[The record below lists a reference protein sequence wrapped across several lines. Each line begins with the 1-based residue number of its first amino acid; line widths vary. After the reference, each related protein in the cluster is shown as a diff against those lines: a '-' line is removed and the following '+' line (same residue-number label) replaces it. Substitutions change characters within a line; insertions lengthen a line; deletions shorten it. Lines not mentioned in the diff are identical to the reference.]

1 MCLKIPGA
9 RGSALFELSVA
20 AALTGRPQ
28 EAVTLLAKLD
38 AEEELD
44 AYRQR
49 AYAQQL
55 IQLGDL
61 DGAVARLEAAEALEP
76 WAFQEHASY
85 RQFFDYWLRF
95 PLAEAVA
102 RAEALKTAYAFRT
115 AAQLA
120 DDVMNALGRGQPY
133 SMIRLND
140 GEGSILHLSVTDQAR
155 YDALY
160 LRNRRE
166 FHVKFWF
173 GDESMVF
180 DPGYARLCQE
190 FNSILPNADCLGAD
204 QSKGLVNEY
213 RWASHLERLIGH
225 RPQLGVVSCHSG
237 LPEALKR
244 RFGLSEVYFHKTP
257 GEAKVADPG
266 AREPV
271 EVWHERLRAELQDVR
286 PGVLYLVGAGI
297 PGKIYCDLIKKA
309 GGIALDVGAVVDIWM
324 KAPTRTHFQDMTSH
338 ALVP

>member
-1 MCLKIPGA
+1 MSPLREGAAGFPYHHSLVLRDRGHIEWAEYVFNMCLKIPGA

-28 EAVTLLAKLD
+28 EAVILLAKLD

-102 RAEALKTAYAFRT
+102 RAEALKTVYAFRT

-180 DPGYARLCQE
+180 DPGYVRLCQE

-204 QSKGLVNEY
+204 QSKG
-213 RWASHLERLIGH
+213 W
-225 RPQLGVVSCHSG
+225 
-237 LPEALKR
+237 
-244 RFGLSEVYFHKTP
+244 
-257 GEAKVADPG
+257 
-266 AREPV
+266 
-271 EVWHERLRAELQDVR
+271 
-286 PGVLYLVGAGI
+286 
-297 PGKIYCDLIKKA
+297 
-309 GGIALDVGAVVDIWM
+309 
-324 KAPTRTHFQDMTSH
+324 
-338 ALVP
+338 